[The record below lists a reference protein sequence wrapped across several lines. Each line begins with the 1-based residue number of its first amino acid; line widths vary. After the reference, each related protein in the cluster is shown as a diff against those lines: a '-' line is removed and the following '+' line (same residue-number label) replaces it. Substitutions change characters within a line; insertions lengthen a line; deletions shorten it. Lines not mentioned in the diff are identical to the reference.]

1 MYYSQEVQRSSL
13 LCSAESRWSDQGLTP
28 RQTQALHRSILSQ
41 VEKMRT
47 QQVQKEETVVLMHL
61 FTFVLFDCKTNVQ
74 ITSVY
79 LTFVPPRQLPLHH
92 TETCPSLL

>member
-1 MYYSQEVQRSSL
+1 
-13 LCSAESRWSDQGLTP
+13 
-28 RQTQALHRSILSQ
+28 
-41 VEKMRT
+41 MRT
-47 QQVQKEETVVLMHL
+47 QKVQKEETVVLMHL